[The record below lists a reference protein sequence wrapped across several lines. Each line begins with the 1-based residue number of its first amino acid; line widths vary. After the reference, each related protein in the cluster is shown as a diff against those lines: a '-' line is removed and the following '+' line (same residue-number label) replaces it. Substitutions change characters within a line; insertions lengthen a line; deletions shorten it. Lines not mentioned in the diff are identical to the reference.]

1 MWKAVARTITRMQ
14 MILHL
19 NRGRPWHVV
28 KKSQLAK
35 VALAVVFKHLHKSPW
50 TVLSTFSLWMF
61 VDHIWYSFLVSIKES
76 RKKQI
81 FQGQADRKRLP
92 PLRSAFCDFLC
103 VFFWPYIMILCV
115 LHKKKPIS
123 IQLLESPIPPLTA
136 AALRM
141 IICKRPAP
149 QFNNQERAWK
159 MHFWDSSQWD
169 KMCFECQRIKFQWK
183 KGSTFS

>member
-103 VFFWPYIMILCV
+103 VFFIIFYDLLWWYVYWNRFYTIKSHFHPTSRIPEGGVFQYKLARVSPSCWSV
-115 LHKKKPIS
+115 KEVY
-123 IQLLESPIPPLTA
+123 QLFWKAKWKGGQSQRDVWLTS
-136 AALRM
+136 LTSR
-141 IICKRPAP
+141 
-149 QFNNQERAWK
+149 
-159 MHFWDSSQWD
+159 H
-169 KMCFECQRIKFQWK
+169 
-183 KGSTFS
+183 